1 LPGPQDPRTN
11 GNKAEDAAAR
21 YLEKH
26 GYSILCRNYRAR
38 TSEID
43 IIARDGAVL
52 VFVEVKSRS
61 YSDFGSPW
69 QAVNSRKQDKIR
81 KAALDYIIRSKLADC
96 PARFDVISIVGETV
110 EHIRDA
116 FEIT

>member
-1 LPGPQDPRTN
+1 MPGPQDPRTS

-21 YLEKH
+21 YLERR
-26 GYSILCRNYRAR
+26 GYTILCRNYRAR

-43 IIARDGAVL
+43 IIARDGPVL

-61 YSDFGSPW
+61 YTEFGSPW
-69 QAVNSRKQDKIR
+69 QAVNSKKQNKIQR
-81 KAALDYIIRSKLADC
+81 AALDYMLRSKLTDC
-96 PARFDVISIVGETV
+96 PARFDVISIEGTTV